1 MPHCFP
7 AFTDS
12 FAPLD
17 DFAVPPAGA
26 SRSSYW
32 CTNSTHAADHAAAG
46 DVEGALR
53 LLSRQIAAVNFAPLQ
68 ANVMAL
74 VQGATSSLP
83 GLTQL
88 PSLKSSLQR
97 NGNAPEKASLLLCIL
112 QQSH

>member
-1 MPHCFP
+1 LQYRQQEP
-7 AFTDS
+7 
-12 FAPLD
+12 
-17 DFAVPPAGA
+17 
-26 SRSSYW
+26 
-32 CTNSTHAADHAAAG
+32 HAAAI
-46 DVEGALR
+46 GALTAHT

-97 NGNAPEKASLLLCIL
+97 NGNAPEKVSRIAV
-112 QQSH
+112 QQCLYRL